1 MRLRVDGSTSLS
13 WQLKFVVI
21 TVSCLHRRSSVY
33 ELRARYAR
41 DCVAIPTRAAG
52 GPVAPGGG
60 DNDVAQE
67 SQQLRDG
74 DRDQPRVPV

>member
-33 ELRARYAR
+33 ELRARGAG
-41 DCVAIPTRAAG
+41 DGVAIPTSAAG
-52 GPVAPGGG
+52 GPGRAGAAG
-60 DNDVAQE
+60 
-67 SQQLRDG
+67 
-74 DRDQPRVPV
+74 